1 MPRSR
6 RLLTWGLVLTT
17 FGVALEALSIL
28 PVMPT
33 VAADLPGGVDL
44 YGAVFAGFFLSS
56 ALAIA
61 ISGPIVD
68 RRGPAPVLIG
78 GLVAFT
84 LGLIVG
90 GLAPTMEV
98 LVAGRIIQGAGAGM
112 VNAVSFATVAL
123 AYGPSERSHVLALL
137 SLAWLL
143 PSFLGPVVGGLIAE
157 LFGWRWV
164 FLGLAVLMPVCAL
177 LVVPQVRSL
186 PRPDP
191 GPPVGIAGVL
201 RKVVPPAG
209 QVRIAS
215 LVALLTAMAILGAV
229 SFAPLA
235 LTDIRGMSS
244 VEAGIVLALL
254 SIIWTAATFIQGRLP
269 HLSAKAVARLGLVL
283 LVVGLPLVALTAL
296 PEVPMPVTW
305 VGWLA
310 SGLGAGFA
318 FQAVNLHVMAFAR
331 PGEEGRATAASQF
344 AGTFGNGI
352 GTWLGGI
359 LLSTALAAGAALA
372 GALGLIFAVCTGAAV
387 VALLV
392 TMRLRPAPS
401 HGGLGATSVPLA
413 TDAGG

>member
-33 VAADLPGGVDL
+33 VAAELPGGVEL
-44 YGAVFAGFFLSS
+44 YGAVFAGFFLAS

-68 RRGPAPVLIG
+68 RRGPGPVLIG
-78 GLVAFT
+78 GLIAFT
-84 LGLIVG
+84 TGLVIG

-98 LVAGRIIQGAGAGM
+98 LVLGRIVQGLGAGM

-123 AYGPSERSHVLALL
+123 AYDPSERPHVLALL

-143 PSFLGPVVGGLIAE
+143 PSFLGPVLGGIVAE
-157 LFGWRWV
+157 AFGWRWV
-164 FLGLAVLMPVCAL
+164 FLGLAVLMPVCAF

-191 GPPVGIAGVL
+191 GPPVGLAGVL
-201 RKVVPPAG
+201 RKIVPPAG
-209 QVRIAS
+209 QVRVAA

-254 SIIWTAATFIQGRLP
+254 SVSWTAAAFIQGRLP
-269 HLSAKAVARLGLVL
+269 RFTAKAVARAGLLL
-283 LVVGLPLVALTAL
+283 LVIGLPLVALTAL

-305 VGWLA
+305 LGWIA

-331 PGEEGRATAASQF
+331 PGEEGRATAAAQF
-344 AGTFGNGI
+344 AGTFGNGV
-352 GTWLGGI
+352 GTWLGGV

-372 GALGLIFAVCTGAAV
+372 GALGLIFAVCTAAAV
-387 VALLV
+387 LALLV
-392 TMRLRPAPS
+392 TLRLRPAPPPGVR
-401 HGGLGATSVPLA
+401 HHAGVVAPA
-413 TDAGG
+413 DAG